1 MIFKHFL
8 ETLHSEHNEGSFKNS
23 HAEPKPQDDRKK
35 ESGRSMVEMLGVL
48 AIVGV
53 LSVVGVIGLSS
64 ALDSA
69 KANKLIQALSRRATV
84 LAADKSFGTGFT
96 DNASFGQDSDY
107 TITCTDVPNSPLFF
121 CTVSTVPQ
129 NVCQKILKMNWELP
143 LRMSP
148 QTCNQTN
155 DMVYVFGEGEAQEKT
170 TACTTDAECTPQ
182 ATCTEGVCVE
192 PPLKSCDTNVENPC
206 GDECQICNPTTLLCE
221 NACVRKSY
229 LESTGTQYI
238 DTGYIPTSNT
248 SFDLYGIN
256 MDYHAGTTRFGSRLD
271 QKQENYCFTV
281 INGDLFRFSYG
292 TSQTTAGLQYIFNTQ
307 KLAKQVSYD
316 SSTKI
321 CTITFNDDT
330 AESSTAFTST
340 PLTSNTKSLYM
351 FAFNDNDTPVL
362 GTSKQTELK
371 IYEGTELVRDYIPV
385 IDNDDVPCLYDKVE
399 KKLYHNQGSGNFET
413 D

>member
-206 GDECQICNPTTLLCE
+206 GDECQVCNPSTLLCE
-221 NACVRKSY
+221 NACTRKSY

-238 DTGYIPTSNT
+238 DTGVAVDTNDTFRYDIIGN
-248 SFDLYGIN
+248 
-256 MDYHAGTTRFGSRLD
+256 
-271 QKQENYCFTV
+271 FTQFNDTYQLV
-281 INGDLFRFSYG
+281 
-292 TSQTTAGLQYIFNTQ
+292 AGLYASAYFGISQEDTNKWYLSSLALSEDADLNEHTFYLYSQIGNNKISYLGIDGTEYRRTRNNAGGNLYLFNLNSHQ
-307 KLAKQVSYD
+307 SSY
-316 SSTKI
+316 STHFRMKSCKI
-321 CTITFNDDT
+321 RKNAVDVRDFI
-330 AESSTAFTST
+330 
-340 PLTSNTKSLYM
+340 
-351 FAFNDNDTPVL
+351 PVL
-362 GTSKQTELK
+362 YTFTNEA
-371 IYEGTELVRDYIPV
+371 
-385 IDNDDVPCLYDKVE
+385 CMYDKVE
-399 KKLYHNQGSGNFET
+399 KKLYHNKGTGSFT
-413 D
+413 SD

>member
-1 MIFKHFL
+1 M
-8 ETLHSEHNEGSFKNS
+8 S
-23 HAEPKPQDDRKK
+23 PKT

-53 LSVVGVIGLSS
+53 LSVVGVMGLRS

-69 KANKLIQALSRRATV
+69 KANKLIQALSRRTTV
-84 LAADKSFGTGFT
+84 LAADKSFGTNFT
-96 DNASFGQDSDY
+96 DNTSFGQDSDY
-107 TITCTDVPNSPLFF
+107 TITCTDVPNSPLFS

-206 GDECQICNPTTLLCE
+206 GDECQTCNPTTLLCE
-221 NACVRKSY
+221 NACTRKQY
-229 LESTGTQYI
+229 LQSDGGQWMNTGIVPTDDTQIETKFYFTSGVFGKTGSEYQYLNGVTSGGRMAWGYAAGQSTSQVYVGIANVNSSTTGCQIALNTDYHLIFDGHGNISCNGNSKQI
-238 DTGYIPTSNT
+238 DVGHNSQPNPIHLFARKTATSNKNHPF
-248 SFDLYGIN
+248 SGGMYFVKISQN
-256 MDYHAGTTRFGSRLD
+256 GS
-271 QKQENYCFTV
+271 
-281 INGDLFRFSYG
+281 
-292 TSQTTAGLQYIFNTQ
+292 
-307 KLAKQVSYD
+307 
-316 SSTKI
+316 
-321 CTITFNDDT
+321 
-330 AESSTAFTST
+330 
-340 PLTSNTKSLYM
+340 
-351 FAFNDNDTPVL
+351 
-362 GTSKQTELK
+362 
-371 IYEGTELVRDYIPV
+371 LVRDFVPV
-385 IDNDDVPCLYDKVE
+385 RSPTNKACMYDKVTQS
-399 KKLYHNQGSGNFET
+399 LFCNQGTGDFLT